1 MPPTKDGAFE
11 WCVGCP
17 PRYAPLPVL
26 IGGGF
31 DVFEKKITEI
41 KKIARNARGSL
52 LLFVIGSVLVKYEP
66 ILRF

>member
-1 MPPTKDGAFE
+1 MGLSNGVSGVPLGTPPARIN
-11 WCVGCP
+11 W
-17 PRYAPLPVL
+17 A
-26 IGGGF
+26 GF